1 MVPSALKC
9 SISALFVFFMLL
21 SFFFFVGSYFYVVR
35 KEVDGGDCD
44 SEVADTTNK
53 CSVFVAAQILHPT
66 SSTLHIV
73 LLFQCTLFVSPFMC
87 VFVCPCLF
95 LVTKLKRVCLCL
107 ASVCMHHWIC
117 VCVSQREVTHETV
130 ALLFFHLPQCSG
142 LSWQGSCGYQSL
154 ENKAVRS
161 Y

>member
-1 MVPSALKC
+1 MLPSALKC

-117 VCVSQREVTHETV
+117 VCVCHR
-130 ALLFFHLPQCSG
+130 G
-142 LSWQGSCGYQSL
+142 
-154 ENKAVRS
+154 R
-161 Y
+161 